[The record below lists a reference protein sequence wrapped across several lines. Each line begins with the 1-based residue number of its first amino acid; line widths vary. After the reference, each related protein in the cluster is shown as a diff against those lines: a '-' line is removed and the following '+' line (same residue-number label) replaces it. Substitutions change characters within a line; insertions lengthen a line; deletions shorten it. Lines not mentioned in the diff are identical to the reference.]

1 MNAEPSTLRRMLGL
15 QVTRT
20 NAGPST
26 VLAVSGKIDII
37 HCRQLGSAIDDALRD
52 APLRLVVDLCDAEV
66 VDATG
71 LAVLVRARAFALRR
85 GVQLKLVCD
94 SPSTLRALALAGV

>member
-1 MNAEPSTLRRMLGL
+1 MSIAPLAQRRTTGLRMKRL
-15 QVTRT
+15 

-26 VLAVSGKIDII
+26 VLEVSGKIDALR
-37 HCRQLGSAIDDALRD
+37 CPQLGSAIDEALRET
-52 APLRLVVDLCDAEV
+52 PLRLVVDLCGAEV
-66 VDATG
+66 VDAAG

-94 SPSTLRALALAGV
+94 SPSTLKALAVAGV

>member
-1 MNAEPSTLRRMLGL
+1 MNAETQARRHRSDLSL
-15 QVTRT
+15 TRL

-26 VLAVSGKIDII
+26 LLVVSGKVDVIR
-37 HCRQLGSAIDDALRD
+37 CRRLGSAIDDALRD
-52 APLRLVVDLCDAEV
+52 APLRLVVDLCDAEL

-85 GVQLKLVCD
+85 GIQLKLVCN
-94 SPSTLRALALAGV
+94 SPSTLKALALAGV

>member
-1 MNAEPSTLRRMLGL
+1 MNAKPLVRRSTLGL

-26 VLAVSGKIDII
+26 VLMVRGKVDVVR
-37 HCRQLGSAIDDALRD
+37 CRQLGSAIDEALRD
-52 APLRLVVDLCDAEV
+52 TPLRLVVDLCDAEL

-94 SPSTLRALALAGV
+94 SPSTLKALALAGV